1 MLLFSPNPEKRVHPT
16 MLPGLCHTVHL
27 VPQAIQLTLQV
38 PDRENCNMAIIVT
51 HPPPPTCTCQPSLV
65 SLQGDTFSPLRAVNL
80 TES

>member
-1 MLLFSPNPEKRVHPT
+1 MLLFRTNPEKRVHPT

-38 PDRENCNMAIIVT
+38 PDREDCNMTMIVT
-51 HPPPPTCTCQPSLV
+51 PPPTCTCQPSLA
-65 SLQGDTFSPLRAVNL
+65 SLQGDTFSPLRVVNL